1 MEDNWRMTA
10 AAIIEV
16 LGGRRTLKRTVEC
29 DFELISLTR
38 EGLPVQTLTRVAQE
52 LNVERKDLARIVGI
66 SERTL
71 SRRLGTGERLTA
83 EESDR
88 TVRLARVVAHARK
101 TFGTIEKAALWLQTP
116 NRVLEGQ
123 KPLTMLDTDSG
134 SREVDTILGRIE
146 YGLYS

>member
-1 MEDNWRMTA
+1 MEDNRRMTA
-10 AAIIEV
+10 TAISEV
-16 LGGRRTLKRTVEC
+16 LGGRKMLRRRVEC
-29 DFELISLTR
+29 DFELIALTR
-38 EGLPVQTLTRVAQE
+38 AGLPVQTLTRVAEE
-52 LNVERKDLARIVGI
+52 LNVERKELARIVGI

-71 SRRLGTGERLTA
+71 SRRMGSGERLTA

-101 TFGTIEKAALWLQTP
+101 TFGTTAKAALWLQTP
-116 NRVLEGQ
+116 NRALEGQ

-134 SREVDTILGRIE
+134 AREVDTILGRIE